1 VTEWKVGDTFRT
13 PDGRRLRIVQI
24 IDRCD
29 LVRLNLDAETVH
41 EGAWMVEAFEPA

>member
-1 VTEWKVGDTFRT
+1 LEGGRDVQT

-24 IDRCD
+24 IERLD
-29 LVRLNLDAETVH
+29 LERHGLGAESVY